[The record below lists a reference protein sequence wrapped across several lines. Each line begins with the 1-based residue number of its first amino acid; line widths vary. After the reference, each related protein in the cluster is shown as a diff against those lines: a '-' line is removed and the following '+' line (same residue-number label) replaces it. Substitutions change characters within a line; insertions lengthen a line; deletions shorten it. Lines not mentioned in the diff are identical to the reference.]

1 VVLLKNK
8 KLYNLHYMKSTSRQS
23 IDRSLFAYGG
33 LVSIIITVVSFTNIH
48 TTPGLISFI
57 LFLPLS
63 LYFLSLA
70 FIYLDHLLLNFLNL
84 NQPKYSYFGKFSF
97 MNFFSQSETI
107 FLVTIL
113 LFAIALSIL
122 LFKISLNIIHEIQ

>member
-1 VVLLKNK
+1 
-8 KLYNLHYMKSTSRQS
+8 MKSTSRQS